1 MEVQLGI
8 CMRTPIQ
15 KLDGF
20 YHLVCY
26 REERDKKRPA
36 DIEHLPVIHMVFERE
51 LKQIIENAELVV
63 NPSAEQLREMSAKEG
78 KPTKY
83 GSVCYFTKIKGRS
96 AKLTEV
102 IEKEPTEE
110 QKALVAKI
118 PGFVRGK
125 KLIQLDRQMCV
136 TKPLRCRAYISAD
149 YAHIAYV
156 WGEMLFKPV
165 KAERPD
171 FVTVQI
177 PEWPGTKIIVEA
189 ETGIT
194 FVLGSDYTGEM
205 KKANLR
211 MAMYRTKKQGGLGL
225 HAGSKLITVTGRDGK
240 LKEKGALLFGLSAT
254 GKTTLTCHHHWLDA
268 LRREGV
274 VIRQDDVVL
283 MQPDSSCIGTEKN
296 FYIKTDGLESEN
308 QPVLY
313 EATVSKNALF
323 ENVMLLPDGSIDF
336 FDSSITSNGR
346 AVVYRS
352 EMRHTD
358 IDINLPRADMILF
371 ITRRNTIV
379 PPVAKLNTEQGAAF
393 FMLGE
398 SIGSS
403 ASDVDPGKSRR
414 VVGTNP
420 FIIGSRDEE
429 GNRFHDILKANP
441 HVECYLLNTGK
452 VGEGDGGPGEKITV
466 HDSATIIKEIA
477 REAVGWKK
485 DPEWGYEVLDRCPG
499 VDVSKFHPE
508 RHYTEGRYSEL
519 TEELKKERR
528 GWLSQFRGLYP
539 QIRDTI

>member
-1 MEVQLGI
+1 MDFIICYLNEKKGI
-8 CMRTPIQ
+8 KRGPRIENS
-15 KLDGF
+15 
-20 YHLVCY
+20 LV
-26 REERDKKRPA
+26 
-36 DIEHLPVIHMVFERE
+36 VIYMVFEKAIRE
-51 LKQIIENAELVV
+51 IIENAELIV
-63 NPSAEQLREMSAKEG
+63 NPPPEKLRGMSEKED
-78 KPTKY
+78 KKTKY
-83 GSVCYFTKIKGRS
+83 GSVCYFTKIRGRS
-96 AKLTEV
+96 AKYTEV
-102 IEKEPTEE
+102 IEREPTEE
-110 QKALVAKI
+110 QKGIIGRLPEFLK
-118 PGFVRGK
+118 GK
-125 KLIQLDRQMCV
+125 RLIQLDRQMCV

-149 YAHIAYV
+149 YAHIAYM
-156 WGEMLFKPV
+156 WGEMLFMPV
-165 KAERPD
+165 EAERPD
-171 FVTVQI
+171 FTTVQI
-177 PEWPGTKIIVEA
+177 PEWPETKIIVEA
-189 ETGIT
+189 EAGIT

-211 MAMYRTKKQGGLGL
+211 MAMYRAKKEGGLGL
-225 HAGSKLITVTGRDGK
+225 HAGSKLIRVIDEDGK
-240 LKEKGALLFGLSAT
+240 LKEKGVLLFGLSAT

-268 LRREGV
+268 LQREGV

-308 QPVLY
+308 QPVLH

-323 ENVMLLPDGSIDF
+323 ENVKLLPDGSIDF

-346 AVVYRS
+346 AIVYRS

-379 PPVAKLNTEQGAAF
+379 PPVAKLSTEQGAAF

-403 ASDVDPGKSRR
+403 ASDVDPGRSRR

-429 GNRFHDILKANP
+429 GNRFYDLLRANP
-441 HVECYLLNTGK
+441 HVECYLLNTGM

-477 REAVGWKK
+477 RGTAQWKK
-485 DPEWGYEVLDRCPG
+485 DPDWGYGVLDDVPD
-499 VDVSKFHPE
+499 VDISKFHPE
-508 RHYTEGRYSEL
+508 RHYSKERYAEL
-519 TEELKKERR
+519 TEELRKERKE
-528 GWLSQFRGLYP
+528 WLGQFENLYP
-539 QIRDTI
+539 EIKNAI

>member
-1 MEVQLGI
+1 
-8 CMRTPIQ
+8 
-15 KLDGF
+15 
-20 YHLVCY
+20 
-26 REERDKKRPA
+26 
-36 DIEHLPVIHMVFERE
+36 MVFEKE
-51 LKQIIENAELVV
+51 IKQIIENAEVIA
-63 NPSAEQLREMSAKEG
+63 NPPPERLREMAEKED
-78 KPTKY
+78 KKTKY

-96 AKLTEV
+96 AKLTEI
-102 IEKEPTEE
+102 IEEEPTEE
-110 QKALVAKI
+110 QKAIVAKI
-118 PGFVRGK
+118 PGFVKGK
-125 KLIQLDRQMCV
+125 ELIQLDRQMCV
-136 TKPLRCRAYISAD
+136 TKPFRCRAYISAD
-149 YAHIAYV
+149 YAHIAYM
-156 WGEMLFKPV
+156 WGEMLFRPV

-171 FVTVQI
+171 FVTVQV
-177 PEWPGTKIIVEA
+177 PEWPETKIIVEA
-189 ETGIT
+189 RTGIT

-225 HAGSKLITVTGRDGK
+225 HAGSKLIGVMGREGE

-296 FYIKTDGLESEN
+296 FYIKTDGLEPEN
-308 QPVLY
+308 QPVLH
-313 EATVSKNALF
+313 EAAVSKNALF
-323 ENVMLLPDGSIDF
+323 ENVKLLPDGSIDF

-358 IDINLPRADMILF
+358 IDINIPRTDMMLF

-379 PPVAKLNTEQGAAF
+379 PPVARLTREQGAAF

-398 SIGSS
+398 SLGSS
-403 ASDVDPGKSRR
+403 ASDVDPGRPRR

-429 GNRFHDILKANP
+429 GNRFYDLLKANP
-441 HVECYLLNTGK
+441 HITCYLLNTGK

-477 REAVGWKK
+477 RETVEWKK
-485 DPEWGYEVLDRCPG
+485 DLDWGYEVLDSCPG

-508 RHYTEGRYSEL
+508 RHYTKERYAGL

-528 GWLSQFRGLYP
+528 EWLSQFKDLYP
-539 QIRDTI
+539 KIREAI